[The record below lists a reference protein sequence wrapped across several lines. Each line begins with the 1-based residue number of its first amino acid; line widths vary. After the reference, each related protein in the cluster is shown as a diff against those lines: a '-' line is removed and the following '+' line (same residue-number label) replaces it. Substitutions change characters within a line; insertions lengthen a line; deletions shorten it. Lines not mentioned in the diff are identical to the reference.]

1 MIQQPLFKP
10 QTEWLPPEEFPDLSK
25 YDEISIDL
33 ETKDPNLNIRRGSG
47 SVVGVGEIV
56 GIAVAVRN
64 WCGYYPIAH
73 EGGGNMDR
81 AKVLKWFQGV
91 LNTPATKIFHN
102 AMYDVCWI
110 RALGLSISGKIVDT
124 MIASAL
130 VDENQMRYDLNNCAK
145 RYTGKGKNETDLYA
159 AAKDWGV
166 DAKAEMYKLPAI
178 YVGAYAEKD
187 AEITL
192 ALWQELKK
200 EIDLQDINSIMDMET
215 ELFPCLVDMKFKG
228 VRVDVEA
235 AHKLKNTLVE
245 QEKQSLQEIKKET
258 GIDTQIWAARSIAQV
273 FDKLDLDYDRTEK
286 TSAPSFTKNFL
297 QNHPH
302 PVVKQIAQAREIN
315 KAHTTFIDTIL
326 KHSHKGRIHADINQL
341 RGDNG
346 GTVTGRFSYSNPN
359 LQQIPARNK
368 DLGPMIRSLFI
379 PEDGCVWG
387 CFDYNQQEP
396 RLVVHFAAT
405 TAGIKENN
413 SVKEIVNNYSNND
426 IDFHKTVADMAGISR
441 LQAKTINLGLFYGMG
456 KAKLQAEL
464 GLNTKQEA
472 EDLFDKYHESVP
484 FVKDLMDKTSKK
496 ASEDGYIRTLL
507 KRRCNFPKW
516 EINEFRR
523 GQLSTTGTR
532 IETEARFIERY
543 KKKYPEAEEEKINII
558 RKNLSEDQ
566 LEDYSL
572 FDDKNFLS
580 SILSNLSNQIDQNIL
595 NNLKNIKCFPI
606 FTSQEIYKP
615 KQKNIFL
622 IGDAFFTFLPT
633 FAQGASQSIEAAF
646 ELYESLKNGNN
657 EFTNQRI
664 ERTKMINKKSKF
676 NYK

>member
-33 ETKDPNLNIRRGSG
+33 ETKDPNLNINRGSG
-47 SVVGVGEIV
+47 SVVGVGKIV
-56 GIAVAVRN
+56 GIAVAVKD

-81 AKVLKWFQGV
+81 KKVLKWFQAV
-91 LNTPATKIFHN
+91 LNTAATKIFHN

-110 RALGLSISGKIVDT
+110 RALGLSINGKIVDT

-130 VDENQMRYDLNNCAK
+130 VDENQMRYDLNNCSK

-192 ALWQELKK
+192 DLWQELKK
-200 EIDLQDINSIMDMET
+200 EINLQDINSIMDMET

-235 AHKLKNTLVE
+235 AHRLKTTLLE
-245 QEKQSLQEIKKET
+245 QEKQSLQQVKKET

-273 FDKLDLDYDRTEK
+273 FDKLNLDYDRTAK

-302 PVVKQIAQAREIN
+302 PLVKQIARAREIN
-315 KAHTTFIDTIL
+315 KAHTTFIDTII
-326 KHSHKGRIHADINQL
+326 KHSHKGRIHAEINQL

-368 DLGPMIRSLFI
+368 DLGPRIRALFI
-379 PEDGCVWG
+379 PEEGHRWG
-387 CFDYNQQEP
+387 CFDYSQQEP
-396 RLVVHFAAT
+396 RLVVHYAVLQNLYGVDEVLEAYQKGN
-405 TAGIKENN
+405 A
-413 SVKEIVNNYSNND
+413 
-426 IDFHKTVADMAGISR
+426 DFHDIVADMAEIPRS
-441 LQAKTINLGLFYGMG
+441 QAKTINLGLFYGMG
-456 KAKLQAEL
+456 KNKLQAEL
-464 GLNTKQEA
+464 GVSKEKA
-472 EDLFDKYHESVP
+472 EGLFRRYHSKVP
-484 FVKDLMDKTSKK
+484 FVKQLMDNVMRR
-496 ASEDGYIRTLL
+496 AEDSGKVRTLL
-507 KRRCNFPKW
+507 GRLCRFHLWEPNQFGIHKALPHDAALREHGPGIKRAYTYKALNKL
-516 EINEFRR
+516 IQ
-523 GQLSTTGTR
+523 GSAADMTKKAM
-532 IETEARFIERY
+532 IELHKEGIIPHIQVHDELDISV
-543 KKKYPEAEEEKINII
+543 KDKSQAELI
-558 RKNLSEDQ
+558 
-566 LEDYSL
+566 
-572 FDDKNFLS
+572 
-580 SILSNLSNQIDQNIL
+580 
-595 NNLKNIKCFPI
+595 KNIM
-606 FTSQEIYKP
+606 E
-615 KQKNIFL
+615 
-622 IGDAFFTFLPT
+622 DAVNLEVPNKVD
-633 FAQGASQSIEAAF
+633 
-646 ELYESLKNGNN
+646 YESGPNWGTIK
-657 EFTNQRI
+657 
-664 ERTKMINKKSKF
+664 
-676 NYK
+676 